1 MFQLS
6 PKEAALL
13 KLLCEKKG
21 EILPHSEAMHKI
33 WKNDDYFTKQSMN
46 VFISKLRKYLNKD
59 IKHRIEIENL
69 HSTGFI
75 LKIEKV

>member
-1 MFQLS
+1 
-6 PKEAALL
+6 
-13 KLLCEKKG
+13 
-21 EILPHSEAMHKI
+21 
-33 WKNDDYFTKQSMN
+33 MN

-59 IKHRIEIENL
+59 SKHRIEIENL